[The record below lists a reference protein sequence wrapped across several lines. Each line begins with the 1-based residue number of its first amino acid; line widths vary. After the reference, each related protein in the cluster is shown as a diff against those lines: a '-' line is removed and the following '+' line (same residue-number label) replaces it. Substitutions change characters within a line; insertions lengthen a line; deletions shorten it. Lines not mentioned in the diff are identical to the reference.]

1 MQKQMPPDFVQEKLI
16 FFKNPQIAG
25 PQSPFWALK
34 MRISEP
40 KFEHASKNP
49 LE

>member
-1 MQKQMPPDFVQEKLI
+1 MQKQMPSDFVQEKTF

-34 MRISEP
+34 MRISAP
-40 KFEHASKNP
+40 KFAHAPNNP